1 MRTLSATL
9 LAAQKAVSNT
19 PYIRIYLPDYSGG
32 TDLSSYCIALDHI
45 EQTFGGSATLL
56 FTDATTWF
64 CPGSAPIDLR
74 GQRVDIGYGCHTGV
88 GDEYSTCAPLYVR
101 NTRLVSAEGILQVQF
116 DCFDFWQKL
125 QSLRVT
131 KDAAGPAPGW
141 TGDKTI
147 QEIFEE
153 LLEAPFSGTGMS
165 LTIDSTDG
173 IFDTFKPYYL
183 SNINDPLSNI
193 LSDLINLTN
202 CGVRMRNDGLHV
214 LALPTDT
221 SGAVNFGLGATDH
234 RFFSAVYDDEVSI
247 PNRVIVVN
255 DYDTPVYFGYATD
268 TNSYGQ
274 LGYYVTRIYA
284 VGGINSNTEATQM
297 AEAILSAIMRQTSDG
312 VVIVPHHC
320 GLELYDYVTVTD
332 TRW

>member
-1 MRTLSATL
+1 MRTLSGTL
-9 LAAQKAVSNT
+9 TAAQKAVTNT
-19 PYIRIYLPDYSGG
+19 PYIRVYLPDYSGG
-32 TDLSSYCIALDHI
+32 TDLSSYLIALDHI

-56 FTDATTWF
+56 FTEATTWF
-64 CPGSAPIDLR
+64 CPSSTPIDLR
-74 GQRVDIGYGCHTGV
+74 GQRVDIGYGCTTGA
-88 GDEYSTCAPLYVR
+88 GDEYSTSAPLYIR

-141 TGDKTI
+141 LETKTI
-147 QEIFEE
+147 QEIFTE
-153 LLEAPFSGTGMS
+153 LLEGPFTSTGLT
-165 LTIDSTDG
+165 LTIDSNDG

-183 SNINDPLSNI
+183 SNINDSVSNI

-202 CGVRMRNDGLHV
+202 CGVRMETDGMHV
-214 LALPTDT
+214 FALPTST
-221 SGAVNFGLGATDH
+221 SGATDFALGSSDH

-247 PNRVIVVN
+247 PNRIIVVN
-255 DYDTPVYFGYATD
+255 DYDTPVYFGYGID

-274 LGYYVTRIYA
+274 LGYYVSRIFA
-284 VGGINSNTEATQM
+284 VAGIDNNTEATQM

-320 GLELYDYVTVTD
+320 GLELYDYVKVTD